1 MDYSSNEENAG
12 ALAVQTFVFAEK
24 DAKVKLYQV
33 GLQSD
38 SDISLND
45 IGAKGFEKRRIH
57 LSLYSSYL
65 VERKYLQVQEQAL
78 QAREVSLYQ
87 ILATMVRPRSR

>member
-38 SDISLND
+38 RDISLND
-45 IGAKGFEKRRIH
+45 IGANVEKDASFELVQLLLGGEKIFAGARASLIGKRSEFISD
-57 LSLYSSYL
+57 LG
-65 VERKYLQVQEQAL
+65 
-78 QAREVSLYQ
+78 
-87 ILATMVRPRSR
+87 